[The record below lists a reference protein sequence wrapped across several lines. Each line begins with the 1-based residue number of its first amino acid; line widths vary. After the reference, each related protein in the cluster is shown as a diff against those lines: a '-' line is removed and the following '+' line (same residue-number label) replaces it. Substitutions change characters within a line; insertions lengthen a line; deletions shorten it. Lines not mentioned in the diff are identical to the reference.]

1 MWEQCQFGWK
11 WSGIETTILGVVPM
25 RSPHWGQVD
34 LSRIWECQECRDY
47 ICRPKTQTRRTK
59 GVVNIS
65 ASGLAN
71 CSRGVGGIGRQKD
84 EYSEF
89 LLPGCHWGISYLS
102 GISPFCLTWGVR
114 IAKCDKGRLAGHQ
127 SWIVQI
133 CYLTPNT
140 FSFNN
145 HHKCHQVIISMN
157 IVIIRAIVNTIK

>member
-1 MWEQCQFGWK
+1 MQWYLLGGQSWWK
-11 WSGIETTILGVVPM
+11 SNANLFENDLALIQLSLVLYL
-25 RSPHWGQVD
+25 WGKID
-34 LSRIWECQECRDY
+34 LSRLWVCQECTDY
-47 ICRPKTQTRRTK
+47 ICRLKTQTHSTK

-71 CSRGVGGIGRQKD
+71 CFRGVGSIGRQED

-102 GISPFCLTWGVR
+102 GISPFCLTWGVS

-140 FSFNN
+140 FFFL
-145 HHKCHQVIISMN
+145 Q
-157 IVIIRAIVNTIK
+157 